1 MQRNATAK
9 KLVDSVQG
17 RVTTNHKEGAVSK
30 KLMVIALS
38 IVMFSAFATEAWALS
53 FGGGG
58 FRWGGSISC
67 DRVVQGIARKTADTT
82 DLNVSCT
89 LVIKE
94 ILAACRN
101 KGKKVRHGQS
111 RQVSSRRLDHRR
123 AGSRRGVQDHQKG
136 QNHYRGTLYK
146 SGDQG
151 WAGRRVSD
159 RRGARLPQS

>member
-1 MQRNATAK
+1 MSCNATRQRK
-9 KLVDSVQG
+9 KLFDSVQG

-30 KLMVIALS
+30 KLMVVALS

-58 FRWGGSISC
+58 FRWGTISC
-67 DRVVQGIARKTADTT
+67 DRVVQGIARKTADAA

-101 KGKKVRHGQS
+101 KGKKSDTADTLVPDQKTHEFRWPSWNPRIRWFYG
-111 RQVSSRRLDHRR
+111 VS
-123 AGSRRGVQDHQKG
+123 A
-136 QNHYRGTLYK
+136 N
-146 SGDQG
+146 
-151 WAGRRVSD
+151 
-159 RRGARLPQS
+159 